1 MTSSGKTG
9 EYIVVFMTAP
19 SEEEGARIGRA
30 LVDES
35 LTACCNIIPRV
46 RSIYRWKGKV
56 CDEGEVLCIMKT
68 RRSLFGKLK
77 ARAAELHSYDVP
89 EVIAVEITDGLDDYL
104 TWIGAE
110 TG

>member
-1 MTSSGKTG
+1 MTSSDKTG

-30 LVDES
+30 LVDEGLS
-35 LTACCNIIPRV
+35 ACCNIIPRV

-77 ARAAELHSYDVP
+77 ARAAELHPYDVP
-89 EVIAVEITDGLDDYL
+89 EVISIDITDGLPEYL
-104 TWIGAE
+104 KWIEEE